1 MIEHTARR
9 VMTLLSSTRRW
20 SSATLAPLFAG
31 AGLSMSNCRT
41 ERAIAPPPAVHAT
54 STSSPSTPGSSRRPV
69 AAVAPSSSGLVP
81 TAPASVAAAASA
93 TVPTGPDQEPWAR
106 ALQEANAL
114 RFPDDGSGPA
124 VEARACAIVAARQRE
139 LDAESRARTGGRW
152 RNEEALDCLS
162 AGAGRVWSHLVS
174 GAWLDGP
181 ALRARWSAVI
191 ANEKRIVASGP
202 SQPYYAGVFMDDGY
216 FADVGAT
223 VLSAGIPSPSPF
235 LHFDFDG
242 DGVDE
247 FLHPVTRL
255 GTDGAAEVSGVLWTF
270 RSGKV
275 SRFPGAPGQVRLVK
289 DVDGDGRPDLLF
301 PGSFR
306 GDWLWEGCAGVDVV
320 ASVDDD
326 AAGLLFVAHSLPD
339 GTFSTTDAVAREQ
352 LRQRCQDL
360 SDLGSVAHESDLIR
374 AIPCARVRGV
384 STAKLRVQLDA
395 ACNRFEPRCCPH
407 REPRCPKSAGCV
419 NRKLLETWI
428 AVKPPLRW

>member
-20 SSATLAPLFAG
+20 STATLAPLFAG

-202 SQPYYAGVFMDDGY
+202 SQPYYAGVF
-216 FADVGAT
+216 
-223 VLSAGIPSPSPF
+223 I
-235 LHFDFDG
+235 
-242 DGVDE
+242 VDE